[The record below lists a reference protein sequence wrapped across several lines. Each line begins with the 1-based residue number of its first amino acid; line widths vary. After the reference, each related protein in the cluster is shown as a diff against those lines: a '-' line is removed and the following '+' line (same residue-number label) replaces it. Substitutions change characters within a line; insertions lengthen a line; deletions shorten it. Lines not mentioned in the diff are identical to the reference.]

1 MMKLKFFRLM
11 EQQGDDGGDA
21 GGGNLPSGGDAI
33 GTGNDARVALL
44 NSIGDQY
51 DNIRAED
58 LADINDDGTTTQ
70 FVAPTLDE
78 DEEAKAAREEAE
90 TEAARLAAE
99 QAAAAETPPTTQ
111 MITRK
116 INGKDVTLPL
126 EEWLI
131 RAQKVESADEYLQDA
146 ARQRKELLRTEQPPA
161 PVVPQGPTKE
171 ELAATQLAEMRQL
184 ARAIQMGTEEEAV
197 AALAK
202 MQNMSRAPTL
212 TVEDVGRVAD
222 ERLKFNTALNW
233 FSGEYKDLMGNP
245 QLYNMVIEREAALV
259 ASGDRRPYA
268 ERYKAVGE
276 EIRTW
281 RDDLIA
287 SAKPAPTTP
296 TVPVTSL
303 DAKRAAKAATPKTPA
318 AASAKAVPVQQEEE
332 DESASSVIAAMA
344 KARGGPQWARG

>member
-1 MMKLKFFRLM
+1 MKLKFFRLM

-90 TEAARLAAE
+90 TEAARLAA
-99 QAAAAETPPTTQ
+99 AADEDRQPTTQ

-245 QLYNMVIEREAALV
+245 QLYSMVIEREAALV

-287 SAKPAPTTP
+287 SAKPAPATP

-303 DAKRAAKAATPKTPA
+303 DAKRAAKAATPKAPTS
-318 AASAKAVPVQQEEE
+318 ASTKAVPVQQEEE